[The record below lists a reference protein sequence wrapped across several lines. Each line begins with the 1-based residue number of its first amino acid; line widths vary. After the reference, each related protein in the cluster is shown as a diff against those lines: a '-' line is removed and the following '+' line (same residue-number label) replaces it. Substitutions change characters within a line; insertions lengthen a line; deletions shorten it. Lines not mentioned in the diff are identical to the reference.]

1 MDVQTQLVGAVIG
14 LWGVLTAVVS
24 GALKWLLEDRKQ
36 LQATCAKQVTDLE
49 TKYTAELARKDAKL
63 DEAADLAV
71 RQAQSQQNQIE
82 LQQRTIEALQAAL
95 NQRPAP

>member
-1 MDVQTQLVGAVIG
+1 MDIQAQLVAGIIG

-36 LQATCAKQVTDLE
+36 LQATCTKQVTDLE

-63 DEAADLAV
+63 DEAADLAM
-71 RQAQSQQNQIE
+71 RQAASQQTQIE

-95 NQRPAP
+95 GQRSTS